1 MTVLAGE
8 MRSEHPELEADLDL
22 LQQQLDRCDVILGEL
37 VASARHDTGRR
48 RAALGDLVDELLA
61 QWRIARPEVRLAV
74 DRAPGVAELVVEYDQ
89 SLVHALLN
97 LLHNSADASPDDVG
111 LKAGADGGAA
121 LLVVE
126 DRGAGIPEDIADAL
140 GSRFVSR
147 KDGGLGLGVLL
158 SSASIER
165 LGGEVTLHDREGGGT
180 RWEIRLPVTM

>member
-1 MTVLAGE
+1 MGVRCATPGFGVAPRCG
-8 MRSEHPELEADLDL
+8 ADRRTQGCAAFDYAL
-22 LQQQLDRCDVILGEL
+22 RE
-37 VASARHDTGRR
+37 TG
-48 RAALGDLVDELLA
+48 LGD
-61 QWRIARPEVRLAV
+61 
-74 DRAPGVAELVVEYDQ
+74 APRY
-89 SLVHALLN
+89 
-97 LLHNSADASPDDVG
+97 
-111 LKAGADGGAA
+111 GAA

-180 RWEIRLPVTM
+180 RWEVRLPVTM